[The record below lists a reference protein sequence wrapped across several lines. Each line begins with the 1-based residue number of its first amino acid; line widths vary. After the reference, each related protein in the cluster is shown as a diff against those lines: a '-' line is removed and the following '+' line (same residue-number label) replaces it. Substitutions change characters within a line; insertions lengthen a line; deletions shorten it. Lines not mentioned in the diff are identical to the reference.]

1 MKWLL
6 HLHNNSFIAI
16 LKEQNQN
23 FTNVARIYTASNFV
37 NRAINHDCY
46 MRSFYF
52 VTLYINT
59 IIYYL
64 INIYICDIIRKYQLY
79 LQYEAKYL
87 ENSQIEIL
95 VSQFKA
101 HVVSSIL
108 DIVSCRN
115 LALSVDGLL
124 YIFVFKISHLQIIV
138 KDEKGVFLITTKGN

>member
-1 MKWLL
+1 MIIT
-6 HLHNNSFIAI
+6 FPI
-16 LKEQNQN
+16 LKEQT
-23 FTNVARIYTASNFV
+23 FTNVPWIYKASDCV
-37 NRAINHDCY
+37 NTDIKHDCY
-46 MRSFYF
+46 TRSFYF

-64 INIYICDIIRKYQLY
+64 INIYICDIICKYQLY

-101 HVVSSIL
+101 HVVSFIL

-124 YIFVFKISHLQIIV
+124 YIFVFKISHLQIIA
-138 KDEKGVFLITTKGN
+138 KDEKGVLLITTKGN

>member
-1 MKWLL
+1 
-6 HLHNNSFIAI
+6 
-16 LKEQNQN
+16 
-23 FTNVARIYTASNFV
+23 
-37 NRAINHDCY
+37 

-64 INIYICDIIRKYQLY
+64 INIYICDIICKYQLY

-115 LALSVDGLL
+115 LALAVDGLL
-124 YIFVFKISHLQIIV
+124 YIFVFKISHLQIIA